1 MLAAL
6 NDIFQVKLMLGAAC
20 VPKNLFSAGG
30 LNSTDSEANR
40 ALMDDLGISAV
51 RIFFIAALL
60 YF

>member
-1 MLAAL
+1 M
-6 NDIFQVKLMLGAAC
+6 MGAAC

-30 LNSTDSEANR
+30 LSSTDSEANR

-51 RIFFIAALL
+51 RIFCVAALL